1 MKHVRKRLSYANV
14 TSSIALFLA
23 LGGGAAAVA
32 ASQLPANSV
41 GPRQLQANA
50 VQTGFIARNAVKTG
64 KIAPEA
70 VRAGKL
76 ATDAVPTNRLR
87 DNAVTAPKIAANG
100 VIAAKIAG
108 GAVTAGK
115 LGKVN
120 TRTVSGSVA
129 ANGVGTFTITCQ
141 PGEVLL
147 SGGADWARKTPT
159 QILQIAESSSSA
171 PNTWRV
177 TGNNPSAEATTLN
190 VHAYCLEG

>member
-14 TSSIALFLA
+14 VSSLALFLV
-23 LGGGAAAVA
+23 LGGATAVA
-32 ASQLPANSV
+32 ATQLPANSV

-50 VQTGFIARNAVKTG
+50 VQTGFIDRNAVKTG

-76 ATDAVPTNRLR
+76 AENAVPTNRLR
-87 DNAVTAPKIAANG
+87 ENAVTAPKIAANA
-100 VIAAKIAG
+100 VIAAKIAN

-120 TRTVSGSVA
+120 TRTASGLVA
-129 ANGVGTFTITCQ
+129 TDGVGTVSIACQ

-147 SGGADWARKTPT
+147 SGGADWTRKGPN
-159 QILQIAESSSSA
+159 QILQISESSLSA

-177 TGNNPSAEATTLN
+177 TGNNLSPEATTLN